1 MQTQFCFQARASNQ
15 TPPAGTANGAVTA
28 AVTQIALPANAP
40 NETECTG
47 RFVNSGTQTIFW
59 AYGTQAGLTVGN
71 GIPMLP
77 GTVETFNIPAGVS
90 TISVIAAAVGSTLYI
105 TLGDGA

>member
-1 MQTQFCFQARASNQ
+1 MQTQFCFQPRASNQ

-28 AVTQIALPANAP
+28 GVTQIALPGQVP
-40 NETECTG
+40 YETECTG
-47 RFVNSGTQTIFW
+47 RFVNSGSQTIFW

-71 GIPMLP
+71 GVPMLA

-90 TISVIAAAVGSTLYI
+90 AISVIAGAVGSTLYI
-105 TLGDGA
+105 TVGDGA